1 LVEASELLHFTQIA
15 PDAAVIVLSR
25 SGKSVEIVR
34 LLSKAKERK
43 AKIIGIT
50 NTPQSPLAQAADITL
65 NLHATFDHLV
75 SVTMY
80 SALAL
85 VGSLLAGTASN
96 TLDDSVSQSLNDSL
110 SAAQEALT
118 LWRHQLEGNEW
129 FARDAPIYFLA
140 RGGSLASC
148 HEARLLWEEA
158 AKAPASALTT
168 GGFRHGPQEIV
179 VEGLH
184 FGIWIDSQRMRDQ
197 DLVLA
202 RDIRKLGG
210 KIMLIGQNIPS
221 GEGDVVFSLPKIPS
235 DWQFL
240 IDIIPAQLAAEYL
253 SRLRGVDCDSFRIC
267 PYIVENEGGLAG

>member
-1 LVEASELLHFTQIA
+1 MTELMKDILKEPQELASSLAYTLGLGRAALEEAARLIDRVRHVYITGIGSSWHAGMAVLALFNSGGRPACLVEASELLHFTQIA

-34 LLSKAKERK
+34 LLNKAKERK

-110 SAAQEALT
+110 SAAQEALD

-129 FARDAPIYFLA
+129 FRARCSYIF
-140 RGGSLASC
+140 
-148 HEARLLWEEA
+148 
-158 AKAPASALTT
+158 
-168 GGFRHGPQEIV
+168 FGPGRQ
-179 VEGLH
+179 
-184 FGIWIDSQRMRDQ
+184 FG
-197 DLVLA
+197 
-202 RDIRKLGG
+202 KL
-210 KIMLIGQNIPS
+210 P
-221 GEGDVVFSLPKIPS
+221 
-235 DWQFL
+235 
-240 IDIIPAQLAAEYL
+240 
-253 SRLRGVDCDSFRIC
+253 
-267 PYIVENEGGLAG
+267 